1 MAISKL
7 YYSQPRLR
15 ELETRIVSQREQG
28 DKHLVVLAET
38 IFYPTG
44 AASPMIWEPSM
55 VFPCWMFLK
64 KGGRFT
70 TSCPS
75 P

>member
-44 AASPMIWEPSM
+44 GGQPHDLGTINGVPLLD
-55 VFPCWMFLK
+55 VFEE
-64 KGGRFT
+64 GGRFT